1 MKYIIITG
9 SSGLVGSETVS
20 FFHQKGFKVIGI
32 DNNLRKYFFGKIA
45 CTNWKKKFQIRNLKN
60 FNYYNIDIRNYNK
73 LEKLFLKYKTKV
85 KCIIHTAAQPSHDWA
100 VKDPNTDF
108 TVNAFSTLNLLE
120 LTKKYCPKAVFI
132 FVSTNKVYGD
142 TPNRLKFNEKSTRF
156 EIKKNNKFYNG
167 IDETMSIDQS
177 THSLFGV
184 SKSYA
189 DLITQEYG
197 RNFGL
202 NTGIFRLGCIT
213 GGSHSGAELHGFLS
227 YLVRANLK
235 KIPYVIYGYNG
246 KQVRDNIH
254 ALDLVKCFWE
264 FYKKPKKGEVY
275 NIGGGR
281 DNSCSVL
288 EAMHKIEEKTKIK
301 FNFKIIQKNRVGDH
315 IWYISNNK
323 KFKKDYKNWKVKI
336 SLSSIID
343 DIKNNNANFK
353 YPPKF

>member
-9 SSGLVGSETVS
+9 SSGLVGSESVS

-32 DNNLRKYFFGKIA
+32 DNNLRLFFFGKSA
-45 CTNWKKKFQIRNLKN
+45 STNWKKKIQIQNFKN
-60 FNYYNIDIRNYNK
+60 FLHYKIDIRNYQK
-73 LEKLFLKYKTKV
+73 LEKIFLKYKSKIS
-85 KCIIHTAAQPSHDWA
+85 CIIHAAAQPSHDWA
-100 VKDPNTDF
+100 AKDPKTDF
-108 TVNAFSTLNLLE
+108 TVNALSTLNLLE
-120 LTKKYCPKAVFI
+120 LTKKHCPKAVFI

-142 TPNRLKFNEKSTRF
+142 TPNRVKFNETSTRF
-156 EIKKNNKFYNG
+156 EIQKNNKFYNG
-167 IDETMSIDQS
+167 IDESMSIDQS

-189 DLITQEYG
+189 DLVTQEYG
-197 RNFGL
+197 RNIGL
-202 NTGIFRLGCIT
+202 KTGIFRLGCIT

-227 YLVRANLK
+227 YLVKANLK
-235 KIPYVIYGYNG
+235 QIPYKIYGYKG

-281 DNSCSVL
+281 DNSCSVF
-288 EAMHKIEEKTKIK
+288 EAMNKIEKKTNIK
-301 FNFKIIQKNRVGDH
+301 FNFKIIPKNRIGDH
-315 IWYISNNK
+315 IWYISDNK

-336 SLSSIID
+336 NLSSIID
-343 DIKNNNANFK
+343 DIINSN
-353 YPPKF
+353 

>member
-1 MKYIIITG
+1 MKCIIITG
-9 SSGLVGSETVS
+9 SSGLVGSEAVN
-20 FFHQKGFKVIGI
+20 FFHKKKFQIIGI

-45 CTNWKKKFQIRNLKN
+45 STDWKKNDQINN
-60 FNYYNIDIRNYNK
+60 FKDFDYNNIDIRNYTK
-73 LEKLFLKYKTKV
+73 LEKLFIKYKSKI
-85 KCIIHTAAQPSHDWA
+85 KCIIHAAAQPSHDWA
-100 VKDPNTDF
+100 IKNPKCDF
-108 TVNAFSTLNLLE
+108 TINALGTLNLLE
-120 LTKKYCPKAVFI
+120 LTRKYCPDCVFI

-142 TPNRLKFNEKSTRF
+142 SPNRLPLKENKTRF
-156 EIKKNNKFYNG
+156 EIQTKNKFYQG
-167 IDETMSIDQS
+167 IDESMSIDQS

-189 DLITQEYG
+189 DLVTQEYG
-197 RNFGL
+197 RNIGL
-202 NTGIFRLGCIT
+202 KTGIFRLGCIT

-235 KIPYVIYGYNG
+235 KIPYTIYGYKG

-254 ALDLVKCFWE
+254 ALDLIKCFWE

-288 EAMHKIEEKTKIK
+288 EAMYKIEKKTNIK

-315 IWYISNNK
+315 IWYISDNK
-323 KFKKDYKNWKVKI
+323 KFKKDYKKWKIKI
-336 SLSSIID
+336 SLDSIIK
-343 DIKNNNANFK
+343 DIINNNSL
-353 YPPKF
+353 

>member
-1 MKYIIITG
+1 MKYIIVTG
-9 SSGLVGSETVS
+9 SSGLVGSEAVN
-20 FFHQKGFKVIGI
+20 FFHKKKFKIIGI
-32 DNNLRKYFFGKIA
+32 DNNLRQYFFGKIA
-45 CTNWKKKFQIRNLKN
+45 STNWKKNYQINNLKN
-60 FNYYNIDIRNYNK
+60 FDYNNIDIRNYTK
-73 LEKLFLKYKTKV
+73 LEKLFVKYRSKI
-85 KCIIHTAAQPSHDWA
+85 KCIIHSAAQPSHDWA
-100 VKDPNTDF
+100 VKNPKCDF
-108 TVNAFSTLNLLE
+108 TINALGTLNLLE
-120 LTKKYCPKAVFI
+120 LTKKYCPDSVFI

-142 TPNRLKFNEKSTRF
+142 TPNHLPLKENKTRF
-156 EIKKNNKFYNG
+156 ELQRKNKFYKG
-167 IDETMSIDQS
+167 IDESMSIDQS

-197 RNFGL
+197 RNIGL
-202 NTGIFRLGCIT
+202 KTGIFRLGCIT

-227 YLVRANLK
+227 YLVKANLK
-235 KIPYVIYGYNG
+235 QIPYKIYGYKG

-288 EAMHKIEEKTKIK
+288 EAMNKIEQKTKIK
-301 FNFKIIQKNRVGDH
+301 FNFKITKKNRIGDH
-315 IWYISNNK
+315 IWYISDNK

-336 SLSSIID
+336 NLSSIID
-343 DIKNNNANFK
+343 DIINNNANLK
-353 YPPKF
+353 